1 MASPSGVGVM
11 SSARPRI
18 AVLISGEGT
27 NLQALIDAVAARRI
41 AGEIALVASNRAA
54 ARGLERARAAG
65 IPTECLPARRGAER
79 AVYDR
84 ALGVLL
90 DRYAPDLVV
99 LAGFMRILTPEFVA
113 RFAGRL
119 LNLHPSLLPKYPG
132 LDTHRL
138 VLANGDTHH
147 GATVHFVTAQLDAG
161 PAVIQYRIAV
171 RPGEPVE
178 SLVARVHAG
187 EHVIL
192 PRAVDWFVT
201 GRLRLDGDAVMLDG
215 RRLRQP
221 VIVEGD
227 A

>member
-1 MASPSGVGVM
+1 
-11 SSARPRI
+11 
-18 AVLISGEGT
+18 VLISGEGT

-41 AGEIALVASNRAA
+41 AGEIALVVSDRAA

-65 IPTECLPARRGAER
+65 IPAEHLAARRGAER

-84 ALGVLL
+84 ALAELL
-90 DRYAPDLVV
+90 DVHAPDLVV

-113 RFAGRL
+113 RFAGRT

-132 LDTHRL
+132 LGTHRL
-138 VLANGDTHH
+138 VLENRDPVH
-147 GATVHFVTAQLDAG
+147 GATVHFVTAALDAG
-161 PAVIQYRIAV
+161 PAVIQYRMAV
-171 RPGEPVE
+171 RPSDTID

-201 GRLRLDGDAVMLDG
+201 GRLRLVGEAVMLDG
-215 RRLRQP
+215 KRLAQP
-221 VIVEGD
+221 VIVEGE
-227 A
+227 

>member
-1 MASPSGVGVM
+1 V
-11 SSARPRI
+11 SSTRPRI
-18 AVLISGEGT
+18 AVLISGEGS
-27 NLQALIDAVAARRI
+27 NLQALIDAIAARRI
-41 AGEIALVASNRAA
+41 AGEIALVVSNRAA

-65 IPTECLPARRGAER
+65 IPTEFLPARRGAER
-79 AVYDR
+79 AVYDH
-84 ALGVLL
+84 ALAELL

-138 VLANGDTHH
+138 VLENGDRVH
-147 GATVHFVTAQLDAG
+147 GATVHFVNADLDAG
-161 PAVIQYRIAV
+161 PAVIQYRISV
-171 RPGEPVE
+171 RPAEPLE

-187 EHVIL
+187 EHLIL

-201 GRLRLDGDAVMLDG
+201 GRLRADGDAVMLDG
-215 RRLRQP
+215 ARLRQP

-227 A
+227 T

>member
-1 MASPSGVGVM
+1 M
-11 SSARPRI
+11 SAPRPRV

-27 NLQALIDAVAARRI
+27 NLQALIDGVTARKI
-41 AGEIALVASNRAA
+41 AGEIAVVVSNRAA

-65 IPTECLPARRGAER
+65 IPAEYLPAQRGSER
-79 AVYDR
+79 AAYDR
-84 ALGVLL
+84 ALGDLL

-99 LAGFMRILTPEFVA
+99 LAGFMRILSPEFVA

-138 VLANGDTHH
+138 VLENADAMH
-147 GATVHFVTAQLDAG
+147 GATVHFVTAELDAG
-161 PAVIQYRIAV
+161 PAVIQYRISV
-171 RPGEPVE
+171 RPGEAME

-192 PRAVDWFVT
+192 PRAVDWFTT
-201 GRLRLDGDAVMLDG
+201 GRLRLDGDAVMLDDV
-215 RRLRQP
+215 RLREP
-221 VIVEGD
+221 VIVEGN

>member
-1 MASPSGVGVM
+1 M
-11 SSARPRI
+11 SSARPRV

-27 NLQALIDAVAARRI
+27 NLQALIDAAAAHRI
-41 AGEIALVASNRAA
+41 AGEIALVVSNRAA

-65 IPTECLPARRGAER
+65 IPTEYLPAERGAER
-79 AVYDR
+79 VVYDR
-84 ALGVLL
+84 ALGNLL
-90 DRYAPDLVV
+90 DRYAPSLVV

-113 RFAGRL
+113 RFEGRL

-138 VLANGDTHH
+138 VLENGDSMH
-147 GATVHFVTAQLDAG
+147 GATVHFVTAELDAG

-171 RPGEPVE
+171 RHGESVE

-215 RRLRQP
+215 RRLQQP

>member
-1 MASPSGVGVM
+1 V

-41 AGEIALVASNRAA
+41 AGEIALVVSNRAA

-65 IPTECLPARRGAER
+65 IPAEYLAAQRDAER
-79 AVYDR
+79 FVYDR
-84 ALGVLL
+84 ALTELL
-90 DRYAPDLVV
+90 DRHAPALVV

-113 RFAGRL
+113 RFTGRM

-138 VLANGDTHH
+138 VIENRDPMH
-147 GATVHFVTAQLDAG
+147 GATVHFVTPDLDAG

-171 RPGEPVE
+171 RPDEPID

-201 GRLRLDGDAVMLDG
+201 GRLRLEGEVVMLDG
-215 RRLRQP
+215 KRLQQP
-221 VIVEGD
+221 VIVEGE
-227 A
+227 

>member
-1 MASPSGVGVM
+1 MRSIGRV
-11 SSARPRI
+11 

-41 AGEIALVASNRAA
+41 AAHIAVVVSNRTAA
-54 ARGLERARAAG
+54 HGLERARAAG
-65 IPTECLPARRGAER
+65 IPTECLPVPRGSDR
-79 AVYDR
+79 AAYDR
-84 ALGVLL
+84 ALGDVL

-113 RFAGRL
+113 RFADRL

-138 VLANGDTHH
+138 VLENRDAMH
-147 GATVHFVTAQLDAG
+147 GATVHFVTAELDAG
-161 PAVIQYRIAV
+161 PAVIQYRIPV
-171 RPGEPVE
+171 RPGEPIE
-178 SLVARVHAG
+178 SLIARVHAG

-192 PRAVDWFVT
+192 PRAVDWFAA
-201 GRLRLDGDAVMLDG
+201 GRLRLDGDVVMLDG
-215 RRLRQP
+215 KRLQQP

>member
-1 MASPSGVGVM
+1 M
-11 SSARPRI
+11 SSTARRV

-27 NLQALIDAVAARRI
+27 NLQALIDARAAGKM
-41 AGEIALVASNRAA
+41 AGEIALVVSNRAA

-65 IPTECLPARRGAER
+65 IKAEYLPAQRGMER

-84 ALGVLL
+84 ELGDLL
-90 DRYAPDLVV
+90 DRHAPDLVV

-138 VLANGDTHH
+138 VLENGDPVH
-147 GATVHFVTAQLDAG
+147 GATVHFVTAELDAG

-171 RPGEPVE
+171 RAHEPIE

-187 EHVIL
+187 EHAIL
-192 PRAVDWFVT
+192 PRAVDWFMT
-201 GRLRLDGDAVMLDG
+201 GRLRLDGDVVMLDG
-215 RRLRQP
+215 KPLEQP

>member
-1 MASPSGVGVM
+1 MSP
-11 SSARPRI
+11 ARPRI

-41 AGEIALVASNRAA
+41 AGEIAVVVSNRAA

-65 IPTECLPARRGAER
+65 IPTEYLAAQRGAARE
-79 AVYDR
+79 VYDR
-84 ALGVLL
+84 ALAELL
-90 DRYAPDLVV
+90 DRYSPALVV
-99 LAGFMRILTPEFVA
+99 LAGFMRILTVGFVA
-113 RFAGRL
+113 RFAGRM

-138 VLANGDTHH
+138 VLQNKDRLH
-147 GATVHFVTAQLDAG
+147 GATVHFVTAELDAG
-161 PAVIQYRIAV
+161 PAVIQYRLPV
-171 RPGEPVE
+171 RADEPID

-201 GRLRLDGDAVMLDG
+201 GRLRLEGDAVMLDG
-215 RRLRQP
+215 ARLNGP
-221 VIVEGD
+221 VIVEGE
-227 A
+227 

>member
-1 MASPSGVGVM
+1 V

-27 NLQALIDAVAARRI
+27 NLQALRDAVAARRI
-41 AGEIALVASNRAA
+41 AGEIALVVSNRAA

-65 IPTECLPARRGAER
+65 IPAEYLAAQRDAER
-79 AVYDR
+79 FVYDR
-84 ALGVLL
+84 ALTELL
-90 DRYAPDLVV
+90 DRHAPALVV

-113 RFAGRL
+113 RFTGRM

-138 VLANGDTHH
+138 VIENRDPMH
-147 GATVHFVTAQLDAG
+147 GATVHFVTPDLDAG

-171 RPGEPVE
+171 RPDEPID

-201 GRLRLDGDAVMLDG
+201 GRLRLDGEVVMLDG
-215 RRLRQP
+215 KRLQQP
-221 VIVEGD
+221 VIVEGE
-227 A
+227 

>member
-1 MASPSGVGVM
+1 MSSGV
-11 SSARPRI
+11 PRI

-41 AGEIALVASNRAA
+41 AGEVALVVSNRAA

-65 IPTECLPARRGAER
+65 IAAEYLPAERGAGR

-84 ALGVLL
+84 ALGDLL
-90 DRYAPDLVV
+90 ERHALDLVV
-99 LAGFMRILTPEFVA
+99 LAGFMRILSPEFVA
-113 RFAGRL
+113 RFKGRL

-138 VLANGDTHH
+138 VLENADAMH
-147 GATVHFVTAQLDAG
+147 GATVHFVTADLDAG
-161 PAVIQYRIAV
+161 PPVIQYRITV
-171 RPGEPVE
+171 RPGEPID

-201 GRLRLDGDAVMLDG
+201 GRLRLDGDAAMLDG
-215 RRLRQP
+215 KRLQQP

>member
-1 MASPSGVGVM
+1 VSP
-11 SSARPRI
+11 ARPRI

-41 AGEIALVASNRAA
+41 AGEIALVVSDRAA

-65 IPTECLPARRGAER
+65 IPAEHLTARRGAER

-84 ALGVLL
+84 ALAELL
-90 DRYAPDLVV
+90 DAQAPDVVV

-113 RFAGRL
+113 HFAGRT

-132 LDTHRL
+132 LGTHRL
-138 VLANGDTHH
+138 VLENRDPVH
-147 GATVHFVTAQLDAG
+147 GATVHFVTAALDAG

-171 RPGEPVE
+171 RPGESID

-201 GRLRLDGDAVMLDG
+201 GRLRLVGDAVMLDG
-215 RRLRQP
+215 KRLAQP
-221 VIVEGD
+221 VIVEGE
-227 A
+227 

>member
-1 MASPSGVGVM
+1 M
-11 SSARPRI
+11 SAARPRV

-27 NLQALIDAVAARRI
+27 NLQALIDAVAARKI
-41 AGEIALVASNRAA
+41 AGEIALVVSNRAA

-65 IPTECLPARRGAER
+65 IPTEYVPAQRGAER
-79 AVYDR
+79 AAYDR
-84 ALGVLL
+84 ALGDVL

-99 LAGFMRILTPEFVA
+99 LAGFMRILTPELVE

-138 VLANGDTHH
+138 VLENGDATH
-147 GATVHFVTAQLDAG
+147 GATVHFVTAKLDAG
-161 PAVIQYRIAV
+161 PRVIQYRIMV
-171 RPGEPVE
+171 RPGEPIE

-201 GRLRLDGDAVMLDG
+201 GRLRLEGDAVMLDG
-215 RRLRQP
+215 NRLQQP

>member
-1 MASPSGVGVM
+1 V

-41 AGEIALVASNRAA
+41 AGEIALVVSNRAA

-65 IPTECLPARRGAER
+65 IPAEYLAAQRDAER
-79 AVYDR
+79 FVYDR
-84 ALGVLL
+84 ALTELL
-90 DRYAPDLVV
+90 DRHAPALVV

-113 RFAGRL
+113 RFTGRM

-138 VLANGDTHH
+138 VIENRDPMH
-147 GATVHFVTAQLDAG
+147 GATVHFVTPDLDAG

-171 RPGEPVE
+171 RPDEPID

-201 GRLRLDGDAVMLDG
+201 GRLRLDGEVVMLDG
-215 RRLRQP
+215 KRLQQP
-221 VIVEGD
+221 VIVEGE
-227 A
+227 